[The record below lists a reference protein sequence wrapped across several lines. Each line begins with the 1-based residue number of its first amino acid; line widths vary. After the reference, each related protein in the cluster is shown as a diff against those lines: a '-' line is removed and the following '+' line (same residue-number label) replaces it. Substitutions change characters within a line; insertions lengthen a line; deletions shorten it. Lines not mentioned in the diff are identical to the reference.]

1 MVKRK
6 RTPEIIEDL
15 AEILINMRQQVVD
28 AVAGCSSRQLQ
39 SIVKKLRA
47 EARPSRRCNFPVS
60 GYEQLADIVE
70 GEYHTRF
77 HMQRAKRLRC
87 KVYCVTHAND
97 ATKCCHLHG

>member
-1 MVKRK
+1 MVKQK

-15 AEILINMRQQVVD
+15 AGILINTRQQVVD
-28 AVAGCSSRQLQ
+28 AVAECSSRQLQ
-39 SIVKKLRA
+39 SIAKKLRA
-47 EARPSRRCNFPVS
+47 EARPFRRRNFPVS

-70 GEYHTRF
+70 GEYYTKFHT
-77 HMQRAKRLRC
+77 QRAKRLRC